1 MRAGPGASQAASTRR
16 PPGPITFAAFSS
28 HLRGAMGPSG
38 LMLIIGVLAAAP
50 LVSAQEVV
58 PGDSTSTAASR
69 AAAWYTRPAAGVEV
83 GYSRTD
89 LALGGGG
96 NLLTSRQGAITGA
109 YLQFP
114 LHDDLRDP
122 PRAALQPQGRKHRR
136 HDRGGS
142 KSQHRHRAGLHRAAR
157 AVPGIVPHRQHPSG
171 ALRRARP
178 GDPDRVRFQLH
189 RDATVPVHLWAGQS
203 DQRSGAGTSGW
214 WREAGWRS
222 VLRRATIA
230 LEARYTAGTR
240 SILED
245 VELKNR
251 AFGLVLAV
259 TF

>member
-1 MRAGPGASQAASTRR
+1 MR
-16 PPGPITFAAFSS
+16 
-28 HLRGAMGPSG
+28 PSG

-50 LVSAQEVV
+50 PVFAQEVV

-96 NLLTSRQGAITGA
+96 SLLTSRQGAITGA

-114 LHDDLRDP
+114 LRDIFAIRP
-122 PRAALQPQGRKHRR
+122 ELLFSLK
-136 HDRGGS
+136 GGS
-142 KSQHRHRAGLHRAAR
+142 TVADAG
-157 AVPGIVPHRQHPSG
+157 PGEGNIDIELAYIELPVLFRVSFPTGTIRPVLFG
-171 ALRRARP
+171 GPALAIQI
-178 GDPDRVRFQLH
+178 GCDFSFDV
-189 RDATVPVHLWAGQS
+189 DATRSTCGQDS
-203 DQRSGAGTSGW
+203 LTTVRGW
-214 WREAGWRS
+214 DFGLVGGGGVEKR
-222 VLRRATIA
+222 LRRATIA
-230 LEARYTAGTR
+230 LEARYTVGTR

-245 VELKNR
+245 LELTNR

>member
-1 MRAGPGASQAASTRR
+1 MR
-16 PPGPITFAAFSS
+16 
-28 HLRGAMGPSG
+28 PSG
-38 LMLIIGVLAAAP
+38 LMLMIGVLAAAP
-50 LVSAQEVV
+50 PVSAQEVV

-114 LHDDLRDP
+114 LHDIFAIRPEL
-122 PRAALQPQGRKHRR
+122 LFSLK
-136 HDRGGS
+136 GGS
-142 KSQHRHRAGLHRAAR
+142 TVANIGEETNIDIELAYIELPVLFRVSFPTGSIRPVLFGGPALAIQIGCDFSFSVDSTRSTCGEDSLNNVRSWDFGLVAGGGVEKR
-157 AVPGIVPHRQHPSG
+157 
-171 ALRRARP
+171 
-178 GDPDRVRFQLH
+178 
-189 RDATVPVHLWAGQS
+189 
-203 DQRSGAGTSGW
+203 
-214 WREAGWRS
+214 
-222 VLRRATIA
+222 LRRATIA

-245 VELKNR
+245 VDLRNR

>member
-1 MRAGPGASQAASTRR
+1 MRLGPGASQAATIRR
-16 PPGPITFAAFSS
+16 PPGPITFAASGS
-28 HLRGAMGPSG
+28 HLRGAMRPSG
-38 LMLIIGVLAAAP
+38 LILIVGVLAASP
-50 LVSAQEVV
+50 VSAQEVV

-96 NLLTSRQGAITGA
+96 SLLTSRQGAITGA

-114 LHDDLRDP
+114 LHDIFAIRPEL
-122 PRAALQPQGRKHRR
+122 LFSLK
-136 HDRGGS
+136 GGS
-142 KSQHRHRAGLHRAAR
+142 T
-157 AVPGIVPHRQHPSG
+157 V
-171 ALRRARP
+171 
-178 GDPDRVRFQLH
+178 
-189 RDATVPVHLWAGQS
+189 ATVAG
-203 DQRSGAGTSGW
+203 
-214 WREAGWRS
+214 REANIDIELAYIELPVLFRVSFPTGSIRPVLFGGPALAIQIGCDFSFDFGSDSIRS
-222 VLRRATIA
+222 TCGQDNLTTVRSWDFGLVAGGGVEKRLRRATVA

>member
-1 MRAGPGASQAASTRR
+1 MR
-16 PPGPITFAAFSS
+16 
-28 HLRGAMGPSG
+28 PSG
-38 LMLIIGVLAAAP
+38 LILVIGVLAAASR
-50 LVSAQEVV
+50 VSAQEVV

-114 LHDDLRDP
+114 LHDIFAIRPEL
-122 PRAALQPQGRKHRR
+122 LFSLK
-136 HDRGGS
+136 GGS
-142 KSQHRHRAGLHRAAR
+142 T
-157 AVPGIVPHRQHPSG
+157 V
-171 ALRRARP
+171 
-178 GDPDRVRFQLH
+178 
-189 RDATVPVHLWAGQS
+189 ATIAGQGDANIDIELAYIELPVLFRVS
-203 DQRSGAGTSGW
+203 FPTGSIRPVLFGGPALAIQIGCDFSFSFDSSRSTCGQDSLNNVRSWDFGLVAGGGVEK
-214 WREAGWRS
+214 R
-222 VLRRATIA
+222 LRRATIA

-240 SILED
+240 SILEG

>member
-1 MRAGPGASQAASTRR
+1 
-16 PPGPITFAAFSS
+16 
-28 HLRGAMGPSG
+28 MGPSG
-38 LMLIIGVLAAAP
+38 LMLIIGVLAAALP
-50 LVSAQEVV
+50 VSAQEVV

-114 LHDDLRDP
+114 LHDIFAIRPEL
-122 PRAALQPQGRKHRR
+122 LFSLK
-136 HDRGGS
+136 GGS
-142 KSQHRHRAGLHRAAR
+142 TVATIRGVEENIEIELAYIELPVLFRVSFPTGNIRPVLFGGPAMAIQIGCDFSFSDAVRSTCGQDSLTNVRSWDFGLVAGGGVEKR
-157 AVPGIVPHRQHPSG
+157 
-171 ALRRARP
+171 
-178 GDPDRVRFQLH
+178 
-189 RDATVPVHLWAGQS
+189 
-203 DQRSGAGTSGW
+203 
-214 WREAGWRS
+214 
-222 VLRRATIA
+222 LRRATIA

>member
-1 MRAGPGASQAASTRR
+1 MR
-16 PPGPITFAAFSS
+16 
-28 HLRGAMGPSG
+28 PSG
-38 LMLIIGVLAAAP
+38 LMLMIGVLAAAP
-50 LVSAQEVV
+50 PVSAQEVV

-114 LHDDLRDP
+114 LHDIFAIRPEL
-122 PRAALQPQGRKHRR
+122 LFSLK
-136 HDRGGS
+136 GGS
-142 KSQHRHRAGLHRAAR
+142 TVANIGEETNIDIELAYIELPVLFRVSFPTGSIRPVLFGGPALAIQIGCDFSFSVDSTRSTCGQDSLNNVRSWDFGLVAGGGVEKR
-157 AVPGIVPHRQHPSG
+157 
-171 ALRRARP
+171 
-178 GDPDRVRFQLH
+178 
-189 RDATVPVHLWAGQS
+189 
-203 DQRSGAGTSGW
+203 
-214 WREAGWRS
+214 
-222 VLRRATIA
+222 LRRATIA

-245 VELKNR
+245 VDLRNR

>member
-1 MRAGPGASQAASTRR
+1 MR
-16 PPGPITFAAFSS
+16 
-28 HLRGAMGPSG
+28 PSG

-50 LVSAQEVV
+50 PVSAQEVV

-114 LHDDLRDP
+114 LHDIFAIRPEL
-122 PRAALQPQGRKHRR
+122 LFSLK
-136 HDRGGS
+136 GGS
-142 KSQHRHRAGLHRAAR
+142 TVANIGEETNIDIELAYIELPVLFRVSFPTGSIRPVLFGGPALAIQIGCDFSFSFDSSRSTCGQDTLANVRSWDFGLVAGGGVEKR
-157 AVPGIVPHRQHPSG
+157 
-171 ALRRARP
+171 
-178 GDPDRVRFQLH
+178 
-189 RDATVPVHLWAGQS
+189 
-203 DQRSGAGTSGW
+203 
-214 WREAGWRS
+214 
-222 VLRRATIA
+222 LRRATIA

-245 VELKNR
+245 VDLRNR